1 MIAEQ
6 RQSSQLPS
14 FMEIFMIVLWCIW
27 KEHNAYIFN
36 NKMPTMTTRKSFF
49 SAEVKLHLSRIL
61 ALLHSLVMRIGST
74 LCFFR

>member
-14 FMEIFMIVLWCIW
+14 FMDIFMIVLWCIW
-27 KEHNAYIFN
+27 KERNAYIFN

-61 ALLHSLVMRIGST
+61 ALLHPLVMNWPDS
-74 LCFFR
+74 LFFK